1 MNVRQFCK
9 NHDIENTDIRRIK
22 KRSECED
29 NIINVFPQFRKH
41 VFHGFGNALTASAGQ
56 VLLSMPEDSR
66 HAVLENYFSSS
77 CMGFNK
83 LRLCIDS
90 SDFSPYMYC
99 AVSDADDIRNGNLD
113 LSEDERFIFPVLDE
127 IMEIPKRARANCSG
141 ALNFRAIWAS
151 LGAMSIRHTPL
162 MMPPQKL
169 ATVDIP
175 RALADS
181 PRLVNW

>member
-9 NHDIENTDIRRIK
+9 NHDIKNTDIRRIK

-99 AVSDADDIRNGNLD
+99 AVSDADDIRKGNLD

-127 IMEIPKRARANCSG
+127 IMEISNGDLEIIMAPWSPPAFMKDNDIRRLG
-141 ALNFRAIWAS
+141 GPPLEEHYS
-151 LGAMSIRHTPL
+151 LYA
-162 MMPPQKL
+162 
-169 ATVDIP
+169 
-175 RALADS
+175 
-181 PRLVNW
+181 